1 VQPTDAVW
9 LSAAIGNWRKL
20 AVAGGA
26 MLALLGAWPI
36 TASHLTNP
44 VPRLGLT
51 FEMPAGQA
59 GWSRLDAPLTEWRP
73 ELTGA
78 LIQKTVTYD
87 KGGRKVGA
95 FVGLYRDQRQGAE
108 LVNSMNQLVSTI
120 NREWILLDS
129 GRHDVALGGAPT
141 TVRTATLHGIGGSIV
156 AWRWYWLG
164 DSMTVSDA
172 RAKLDLAF
180 DRLHGRDDTSAWV
193 TLYVV
198 NPADAGDAERVLED
212 FAAAMGGPLTSAL
225 QSARLP

>member
-1 VQPTDAVW
+1 
-9 LSAAIGNWRKL
+9 
-20 AVAGGA
+20 
-26 MLALLGAWPI
+26 
-36 TASHLTNP
+36 
-44 VPRLGLT
+44 
-51 FEMPAGQA
+51 
-59 GWSRLDAPLTEWRP
+59 
-73 ELTGA
+73 
-78 LIQKTVTYD
+78 
-87 KGGRKVGA
+87 
-95 FVGLYRDQRQGAE
+95 
-108 LVNSMNQLVSTI
+108 
-120 NREWILLDS
+120 
-129 GRHDVALGGAPT
+129 
-141 TVRTATLHGIGGSIV
+141 LHGIGGSIV